1 MSAILKASKPA
12 AIVFQYGIG
21 WLFIAMGTVGI
32 YYVVGTEIL
41 STGKWNLWLMFLNY
55 SLLTV
60 SFKTHYCMYQLL

>member
-41 STGKWNLWLMFLNY
+41 STGK
-55 SLLTV
+55 
-60 SFKTHYCMYQLL
+60 